1 MGKLSDL
8 REHLNLTQKELSEKS
23 GISIRTIQRIESGQK
38 PKGFTLKAFAITLGV
53 EKSFFDES
61 NAAES
66 LDPDELKWNKIVNML
81 ALPGSF
87 LPPLN
92 VLLPLAIMYLKKQ
105 NNRVNKKLVSIQIC
119 WTLVALFLFVI
130 VLILNDWLDVKSQFT
145 MLIPILW
152 LMLNTVIITRNA
164 MILGKNN
171 DHILPDINV
180 L

>member
-1 MGKLSDL
+1 M
-8 REHLNLTQKELSEKS
+8 
-23 GISIRTIQRIESGQK
+23 
-38 PKGFTLKAFAITLGV
+38 GV
-53 EKSFFDES
+53 ERSFFDES

-92 VLLPLAIMYLKKQ
+92 VLLPWAIMYLKKQ

-152 LMLNTVIITRNA
+152 LMLNTVVITRNA
-164 MILGKNN
+164 MIK
-171 DHILPDINV
+171 ILP